1 MNGHSCV
8 AHAEGECEGGEGV
21 QMHEQENAILNGHT
35 GVSRAEGRLGGGHSH
50 SGENGKGMGADFE
63 VGKNQGRFQVV
74 HPQIPHGKNT
84 HRPRGGEGGGVR
96 AVAGFMAVVTS
107 GSLQT
112 TILHEKGG
120 DWESDDAS
128 LLSHVGQA

>member
-1 MNGHSCV
+1 LG
-8 AHAEGECEGGEGV
+8 AHAGGEGGGGEGV
-21 QMHEQENAILNGHT
+21 QMDEEENGILNGHT

>member
-8 AHAEGECEGGEGV
+8 AYAEGEGEGGAE
-21 QMHEQENAILNGHT
+21 HETHEKENAFLNGHT

-50 SGENGKGMGADFE
+50 SGENGKRMGGDFE
-63 VGKNQGRFQVV
+63 GGKHQGRFQVV
-74 HPQIPHGKNT
+74 HPQTPHGKNT
-84 HRPRGGEGGGVR
+84 HRPRGGGGGGGR
-96 AVAGFMAVVTS
+96 AVAGVMAVVTG